1 MDLITHGVTGA
12 LLARAAF
19 EGEAREA
26 ATAALTLGALF
37 PDFDVA
43 LLLRGRYAYLTGHR
57 GITHSIAGIP
67 LFAPAVA
74 GLLHVF
80 GPPAG
85 FGFYL
90 ALVLLGMMLHVFY
103 DLITSWGTMILA
115 PFTDRKFSWALIS
128 FRNYPFVFTLWISL
142 AVSFF
147 LDAAWSRALC
157 GAAMATS
164 LGTIVVASISKR
176 IARRRFEAALARD
189 GIRAEKI
196 EGFPAGSRILAWSM
210 FAESGGA
217 FWHGFVRLVPAGSI
231 TLRSMSK
238 PPENE
243 FTEVAAALPPVR
255 FYLDVTSFVRR
266 AYHQEGN
273 LHVVTFSN
281 ARFDFRQRPSR
292 GMVPGEGARV
302 VFDEALRV
310 KEAVVY
316 GIPVPI
322 AGWTASG

>member
-12 LLARAAF
+12 LMARAAF
-19 EGEAREA
+19 DGQARDA

-57 GITHSIAGIP
+57 GLTHSGAGIP

-74 GLLHVF
+74 GLLYAF

-90 ALVLLGMMLHVFY
+90 ALVVLGMMLHIFY

-115 PFTDRKFSWALIS
+115 PFTDRKFSWGLIS
-128 FRNYPFVFTLWISL
+128 FRNYPFVLTLWVSL

-147 LDAAWSRALC
+147 LDAAWNRALC
-157 GAAMATS
+157 GAAMTTS
-164 LGTIVVASISKR
+164 FCMIAVAAVSKR
-176 IARRRFEAALARD
+176 VARNRFEAALKQD
-189 GIRAEKI
+189 GIRVEKI
-196 EGFPAGSRILAWSM
+196 EGFPAGSRILGWSM
-210 FAESGGA
+210 FAESDGA
-217 FWHGFVRLVPAGSI
+217 FWHCFVGTAQRGALRVRSI
-231 TLRSMSK
+231 SK
-238 PPENE
+238 PPANDFIE
-243 FTEVAAALPPVR
+243 AALRLSPVR
-255 FYLDVTSFVRR
+255 FYMEVTSFVRR
-266 AYHQEGN
+266 TYRREGD

-281 ARFDFRQRPSR
+281 ARFDFRQPPP
-292 GMVPGEGARV
+292 GGLLPGEGARV
-302 VFDEALRV
+302 VFDNARRV

-322 AGWTASG
+322 AGWTAAE

>member
-19 EGEAREA
+19 DGEAREA

-43 LLLRGRYAYLTGHR
+43 LLLCGRYAYLTGHR

-74 GLLHVF
+74 GLLYVL
-80 GPPAG
+80 GPPATYP
-85 FGFYL
+85 FYL
-90 ALVLLGMMLHVFY
+90 GLVLLGMGLHVLY

-115 PFTDRKFSWALIS
+115 PFTERKFSWSLIS
-128 FRNYPFVFTLWISL
+128 FRNAPFVLTLWASL

-147 LDAAWSRALC
+147 LDPAWSQALC
-157 GAAMATS
+157 RAAMATS
-164 LGTIVVASISKR
+164 LGTIVVAWISKR
-176 IARRRFEAALARD
+176 VARSRFEAALARE
-189 GIRAEKI
+189 GIRPERI
-196 EGFPAGSRILAWSM
+196 EGFPGGSRIFTWSM
-210 FAESGGA
+210 FAESEGA
-217 FWHGFVRLVPAGSI
+217 FYHGRVHLAPAAEI
-231 TLRSMSK
+231 KIRSTAK

-243 FTEVAAALPPVR
+243 FTEVAAVLPPVR

-266 AYHQEGN
+266 DYRREGD

-281 ARFDFRQRPSR
+281 ARFDFRQRPPR
-292 GMVPGEGARV
+292 GMLPGEGARV
-302 VFDEALRV
+302 VFDEARRV

-316 GIPVPI
+316 GIPVPV
-322 AGWTASG
+322 AGWATSE

>member
-12 LLARAAF
+12 LIARAAF
-19 EGEAREA
+19 DGPTREA

-37 PDFDVA
+37 PDFDIA

-57 GITHSIAGIP
+57 GLTHSFLGIP
-67 LFAPAVA
+67 LFAPALA
-74 GLLHVF
+74 GLLYAF
-80 GPPAG
+80 GPPGG

-90 ALVLLGMMLHVFY
+90 ALVVLGMLLHIFY

-115 PFTDRKFSWALIS
+115 PYTDRKFSWALIS

-157 GAAMATS
+157 SAAMATS
-164 LGTIVVASISKR
+164 FGMIAVARISKR
-176 IARRRFEAALARD
+176 MAWKRFEAALEQD
-189 GIRAEKI
+189 GIRADKI
-196 EGFPAGSRILAWSM
+196 EGFPAGSRLLVWSM
-210 FAESGGA
+210 FAESEGA
-217 FWHGFVRLVPAGSI
+217 FWHCFVRPADGGPLRVRSI
-231 TLRSMSK
+231 SK
-238 PPENE
+238 PPANE
-243 FTEVAAALPPVR
+243 FVDAAARLSPVR
-255 FYLDVTSFVRR
+255 FYMDVTSFVRR
-266 AYHQEGN
+266 AYRREGN

-281 ARFDFRQRPSR
+281 ARFDFRKPAP
-292 GMVPGEGARV
+292 GGLLPGEGARV
-302 VFDEALRV
+302 VFDEARRV

-322 AGWTASG
+322 AGWTPSE